1 MIGYQSNATPECE
14 ELLTLDQCDQ
24 GCTLHSTTHLLYK
37 IPHLF
42 HQSKREMKD
51 ILIRLFREKNT
62 SLYHRFFELIKEKY
76 EKIHADLADHGIC
89 DRCNRVGFHNI
100 AILLSSL
107 KVSKIP
113 VKFFYGTTADSD
125 NIDVAI
131 GDKSVFIVC
140 LDRVANDGDAWEDE
154 SVTSVIRYID
164 CKRNTILE
172 YLKVLGGSVQVGG
185 PHLEQADQHAVSFT
199 VCKKR
204 KRESRKFIFCSNG
217 DCATIFN
224 SDVCKTSE
232 NEIGEKDRQ
241 ARITKVEQL
250 IGQSEPF
257 NLGGMMMV
265 RTCTRFIL
273 VCRSRI
279 Q

>member
-1 MIGYQSNATPECE
+1 MIGYPTPECK

-24 GCTLHSTTHLLYK
+24 GCTLHSTAHLLYK

-42 HQSKREMKD
+42 HQSKREMKE
-51 ILIRLFREKNT
+51 ILIRLFGEKNP
-62 SLYHRFFELIKEKY
+62 SHYHPFFQLIKEEY
-76 EKIHADLADHGIC
+76 EKIHAKLAEHGIC

-107 KVSKIP
+107 EVSTIP
-113 VKFFYGTTADSD
+113 VKFFYGTTADLD
-125 NIDVAI
+125 INIDVAI
-131 GDKSVFIVC
+131 GDESVFIVC
-140 LDRVANDGDAWEDE
+140 LDRVAKNDGDAWEDE

-164 CKRNTILE
+164 SKRKSILKC
-172 YLKVLGGSVQVGG
+172 LKVLGGSVQVGG

-199 VCKKR
+199 VCKKSR
-204 KRESRKFIFCSNG
+204 RESREFIFCSNG
-217 DCATIFN
+217 ACATISN
-224 SDVCKTSE
+224 SDVCPTSE
-232 NEIGEKDRQ
+232 TGIGEGGRQ

-257 NLGGMMMV
+257 ELSLDCMMMV

-273 VCRSRI
+273 VCRSRR
-279 Q
+279 